1 MEYNECHICYI
12 KDKLMQ
18 FKKISVTYQ
27 INKLLN
33 PNCSIFFFC
42 STYLNVMTTDRTT
55 RVRREIVI
63 ILSVIPGGHRLAD

>member
-1 MEYNECHICYI
+1 MNVTYATLKINSCN
-12 KDKLMQ
+12 L
-18 FKKISVTYQ
+18 KKISVTYQ